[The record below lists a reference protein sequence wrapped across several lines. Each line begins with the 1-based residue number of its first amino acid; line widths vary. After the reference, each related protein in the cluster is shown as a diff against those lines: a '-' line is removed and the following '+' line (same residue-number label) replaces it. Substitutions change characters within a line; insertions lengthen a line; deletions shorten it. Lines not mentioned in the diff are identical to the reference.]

1 MLESLFNKVAGQVFS
16 CDYCKI
22 FKNIYLEKHL
32 RMAASMMGK
41 EPLHIQHD
49 EEELVDLHDER
60 GNQ

>member
-22 FKNIYLEKHL
+22 FKNIYFEKHL

-49 EEELVDLHDER
+49 EEGLVDLHDER
-60 GNQ
+60 GN

>member
-1 MLESLFNKVAGQVFS
+1 MLEFLFNKVADQVFC

-49 EEELVDLHDER
+49 EE
-60 GNQ
+60 